1 MMSGVLFARLDDHQI
16 NYEIAHNL
24 ISFGSTKVIGGSARR
39 PTRPRTNLFPILF
52 ISPNQ

>member
-1 MMSGVLFARLDDHQI
+1 MSGVLFARLDDHQLI
-16 NYEIAHNL
+16 NEIPNHL

-39 PTRPRTNLFPILF
+39 PTRPRINLFPILF